1 MPSLQHM
8 PWISPRCV
16 KSVARSHGGGACAS
30 AGLTA
35 VLMMERETRVAER
48 IGAIVL
54 YGRGPGAADRA
65 PLARGFCGG
74 CPAAGSR
81 SLAQLLASR
90 AGSLRIP
97 HVYNSWSWFS
107 AAYPRAAAQ
116 RASPSPHAKLGCDTR
131 AAIEPRSSS

>member
-1 MPSLQHM
+1 LPSLQHM

-54 YGRGPGAADRA
+54 YGRGPGAAGKTRSRRRSPRA
-65 PLARGFCGG
+65 RSRMTVSHLANSSRLLACM
-74 CPAAGSR
+74 CLALLVAGSC
-81 SLAQLLASR
+81 SVTSVPPL
-90 AGSLRIP
+90 P
-97 HVYNSWSWFS
+97 T
-107 AAYPRAAAQ
+107 P
-116 RASPSPHAKLGCDTR
+116 KLGRCDTR
-131 AAIEPRSSS
+131 AAIGPRSSS